1 MKIKFVADVNVEK
14 DIVDF
19 LNNQGFD
26 VLWIPDYN
34 CKLQD
39 DELLFLA
46 NKEGRVLITN
56 DKDFGEIVFYQRKVS
71 KGIILLRIKG
81 QDVNKKL
88 KVLKKLIDLHLEEI
102 ELNFIV
108 LSDKKIRIRP
118 LGDIK

>member
-1 MKIKFVADVNVEK
+1 MKIKFIADVNVEK

>member
-1 MKIKFVADVNVEK
+1 MKIKFIADVNVEK

-34 CKLQD
+34 CKLKD
-39 DELLFLA
+39 DELLSLA

-88 KVLKKLIDLHLEEI
+88 KVLKKLRKGKRRKRL
-102 ELNFIV
+102 
-108 LSDKKIRIRP
+108 
-118 LGDIK
+118 